1 MRRYIHESD
10 WSSFQTV
17 RVHLS
22 KRIMNLVQSI
32 PCSHF
37 YFLFFIFIIFLFFC
51 KMDLE
56 PRERKK
62 EKVQTDPSPPPWP
75 PFVESSGAHIC
86 IHRKTRGLGSVVDLA
101 LVYTLPRD
109 QSTLPGTTT
118 GSTEY
123 YGQIETGLLYG
134 VPSGLFLCFCI
145 LGVDLNDP

>member
-1 MRRYIHESD
+1 
-10 WSSFQTV
+10 
-17 RVHLS
+17 
-22 KRIMNLVQSI
+22 MNLVQSI
-32 PCSHF
+32 PCS
-37 YFLFFIFIIFLFFC
+37 YFLFLCYFYFILFYFC

-56 PRERKK
+56 PHERKK
-62 EKVQTDPSPPPWP
+62 EKDQTDPSPPPWS
-75 PFVESSGAHIC
+75 PFVDSSGAHLC
-86 IHRKTRGLGSVVDLA
+86 IHRKTRGLGSVVGLA

-123 YGQIETGLLYG
+123 FGQIETELLYG